1 MRKLSLLMLL
11 VGGAALGQ
19 TFDLEQFDQLFRPRV
34 RMDARWTPSLALVDS
49 AGEYEDR
56 SANAVLTFPIHK
68 RWSANVRLDLSGDD
82 LKDMLKNSVRVRASQ
97 VMGNVRFGSR
107 QVVLGEDAAPRRL
120 YSASLGALGISLTK
134 KYRVLFWSA
143 NLNLSEEDKS
153 FDSAVPR
160 GSAVLGKIHIKGAQ
174 RQFFYGL
181 ALAVS
186 DHFVLPSPFIGGTA
200 PLGGDWS
207 FQYIL
212 PVQVA
217 VGFKPQARTKFMAGI
232 GLDGFRSGIEWNSDR
247 ANLNYAAARAFLN
260 VRHKVS
266 DHFQLRAD
274 VGYAF
279 AHTAR
284 IGNNVDEPDRYPLT
298 PGMSFGVGVNVL
310 FGESVLE
317 RVMDEVLR

>member
-1 MRKLSLLMLL
+1 MRKLSLLFLF
-11 VGGAALGQ
+11 VGGATFGQ

-34 RMDARWTPSLALVDS
+34 RMDVHWTPSLALADS
-49 AGEYEDR
+49 AGDYEDR
-56 SANAVLTFPIHK
+56 SAAAVLTFPIHK
-68 RWSANVRLDLSGDD
+68 HWSANVRLDLSGDD
-82 LKDMLKNSVRVRASQ
+82 LKEVLKNSVRVRASQ
-97 VMGNVRFGSR
+97 VMGNARFGSR
-107 QVVLGEDAAPRRL
+107 QVLLGEDNAPRQL

-143 NLNLSEEDKS
+143 NVNLSEEDKS

-160 GSAVLGKIHIKGAQ
+160 GTAVLGKIHIKGVQ
-174 RQFFYGL
+174 RQFFYGV

-186 DHFVLPSPFIGGTA
+186 DRFVLPSPFIGGTA

-207 FQYIL
+207 FQYVL

-217 VGFKPQARTKFMAGI
+217 VGFKPKAGTKVMAGI
-232 GLDGFRSGIEWNSDR
+232 GLDGFRSGVEWNNDR
-247 ANLNYAAARAFLN
+247 MNLNYAAVRAFVN

-266 DHFQLRAD
+266 DHLQLRAD

-279 AHTAR
+279 AHTVR
-284 IGNNVDEPDRYPLT
+284 ISNNVDDPARYPVT
-298 PGMSFGVGVNVL
+298 PGIAFGVGVNVL

>member
-1 MRKLSLLMLL
+1 MRKLSFLCLLLS
-11 VGGAALGQ
+11 GPAIAQ

-34 RMDARWTPSLALVDS
+34 RLDAHWTPSLALADS
-49 AGEYEDR
+49 AGDYEDR
-56 SANAVLTFPIHK
+56 SASAVLTFPIHK
-68 RWSANVRLDLSGDD
+68 HWSANVQLDLDGKD
-82 LKDMLKNSVRVRASQ
+82 LKDILKNTVRVKASQ

-107 QVVLGEDAAPRRL
+107 QVLLGEDATPRQL

-143 NLNLSEEDKS
+143 NLNVSEEDRS
-153 FDSAVPR
+153 FDTAVPR
-160 GSAVLGKIHIKGAQ
+160 GSAVLGKMHIKGAQ

-207 FQYIL
+207 LQYML
-212 PVQVA
+212 PVQIA

-232 GLDGFRSGIEWNSDR
+232 GLDGFRSGIEWNNDR
-247 ANLNYAAARAFLN
+247 ANLNYAGARAFLN
-260 VRHKVS
+260 VRHKVG

-284 IGNNVDEPDRYPLT
+284 VGSGGDDVGRYPIT
-298 PGMSFGVGVNVL
+298 PGPSFGVGVNVL